1 MTSLKLSVDEMTVVK
16 VVTKSVI
23 DAFENSSVEIEYPP
37 KDLNLS
43 ARKFI
48 DLVMSAY
55 MKISYSLRLCETEDE
70 TEDEKRGIIW
80 KNL

>member
-23 DAFENSSVEIEYPP
+23 DAFENGSVEIEYPP

-55 MKISYSLRLCETEDE
+55 MKIFYSLNMQEAEAETEN
-70 TEDEKRGIIW
+70 KKG
-80 KNL
+80 K